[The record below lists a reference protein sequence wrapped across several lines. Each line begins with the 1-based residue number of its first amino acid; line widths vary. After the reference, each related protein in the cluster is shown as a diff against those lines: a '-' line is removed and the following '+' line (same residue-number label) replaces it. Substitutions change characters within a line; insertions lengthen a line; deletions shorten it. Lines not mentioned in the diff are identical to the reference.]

1 MSKNRKKWKWKPLR
15 ILDYSDPPQYFRILI
30 NVFSSYYSGDLF
42 LAFSQDNPK
51 IGPIDIIM
59 TFLFRIVIVCTL
71 FRNRPLLLSRTH
83 WVMTNPSSISM
94 PLFCHYLLSPIQENV
109 IYKKQGPSPIS
120 LVSPKTWLPNTT

>member
-1 MSKNRKKWKWKPLR
+1 MQRNENESRSGYLR
-15 ILDYSDPPQYFRILI
+15 ILDYLNPPQSFRILI

-71 FRNRPLLLSRTH
+71 LRNHPLLLSRTH
-83 WVMTNPSSISM
+83 WVMTNPKGQLISKAN
-94 PLFCHYLLSPIQENV
+94 FKVYI
-109 IYKKQGPSPIS
+109 
-120 LVSPKTWLPNTT
+120 

>member
-1 MSKNRKKWKWKPLR
+1 MILR
-15 ILDYSDPPQYFRILI
+15 NGTSGDLSLMQPNENESRLDYSNPLQSFRILI

-71 FRNRPLLLSRTH
+71 LRNHPLLLSRTH
-83 WVMTNPSSISM
+83 WVMTNPSSISNAKGQ
-94 PLFCHYLLSPIQENV
+94 L
-109 IYKKQGPSPIS
+109 IS
-120 LVSPKTWLPNTT
+120 E